1 MINSNLA
8 KFYQKNI
15 LSYFPKKLKFIKYIY
30 ISIKLTLFNINIL
43 NTTISN
49 STLKATIKHSGA
61 ELSSLKDNQNKEYI
75 WEGNPDF
82 WGKHSPI
89 LFPIVGT
96 LKNNTYTVNGKEY
109 QLPRHGFARDMEFQ
123 IIDKTENSA
132 TFSLQSNEETLKKY
146 PFEFELQLIYTL
158 NESALDIQYKVINK
172 SSDKMPFSIGA
183 HPAIALHENFEN
195 YAFEF
200 EKIETLKYYLLEN
213 DLISNNTKVLETTNN
228 KVPLNYKLFE
238 NDALIFKTLES
249 KSLTILENSK
259 PYIKVDFEDFPSLGL
274 WTKDQAPFICI
285 EPWLGYS
292 DTAENSGDLFEKEGI
307 LVLNSNQIFNSKF
320 SIKIL

>member
-1 MINSNLA
+1 M
-8 KFYQKNI
+8 
-15 LSYFPKKLKFIKYIY
+15 
-30 ISIKLTLFNINIL
+30 

-49 STLKATIKHSGA
+49 STLSASIKHAGA
-61 ELSSLKDNQNKEYI
+61 ELFSIKNNQNKEYI

-82 WGKHSPI
+82 WGKHSPV

-96 LKNNTYTVNGKEY
+96 LKNNIYTIDGNEY

-123 IIDKTENSA
+123 LIEKTENSA
-132 TFSLQSNEETLKKY
+132 TFSLESTTETLKKY

-158 NESALDIQYKVINK
+158 EDTSLSIAYKVINK
-172 SSDKMPFSIGA
+172 NGKKMPFSIGA
-183 HPAIALHENFEN
+183 HPAIALPENFEN

-200 EKIETLKYYLLEN
+200 EQEETLKYYLLEN
-213 DLISNNTKVLETTNN
+213 DLISKKTKVLETTNN
-228 KVPLNYKLFE
+228 TVPLNYSLFE
-238 NDALIFKTLES
+238 NDALIFKTLKS
-249 KSLTILENSK
+249 KSLTILENSN

-274 WTKDQAPFICI
+274 WTKEKAPFICI

-307 LVLNSNQIFNSKF
+307 LVLEANENFQSKF
-320 SIKIL
+320 SITIL

>member
-1 MINSNLA
+1 M
-8 KFYQKNI
+8 
-15 LSYFPKKLKFIKYIY
+15 
-30 ISIKLTLFNINIL
+30 

-49 STLKATIKHSGA
+49 STISASIKHAGA
-61 ELSSLKDNQNKEYI
+61 ELFSLKNNDNKEYI

-96 LKNNTYTVNGKEY
+96 LKNNTYTIEGKEY

-123 IIDKTENSA
+123 LVEKNENSA
-132 TFSLQSNEETLKKY
+132 VFSLGSNSETLKKY

-158 NESALDIQYKVINK
+158 EEASLHIEYKVINK
-172 SSDKMPFSIGA
+172 SGKKLPFSIGA
-183 HPAIALHENFEN
+183 HPAIALPENFED

-200 EKIETLKYYLLEN
+200 EKEEVLKYYLLEN
-213 DLISNNTKVLETTNN
+213 DLISNKTKVLETTSGT
-228 KVPLNYKLFE
+228 VPLNYKLFE

-249 KSLTILENSK
+249 KSLTILENAK
-259 PYIKVDFEDFPSLGL
+259 PYIKVDFKDFPSLGL
-274 WTKDQAPFICI
+274 WTKNQAPFICI

-292 DTAENSGDLFEKEGI
+292 DTSENSGDLFEKEGI
-307 LVLNSNQIFNSKF
+307 LVLDSDQTFNSKF
-320 SIKIL
+320 TIRIL

>member
-1 MINSNLA
+1 M
-8 KFYQKNI
+8 
-15 LSYFPKKLKFIKYIY
+15 
-30 ISIKLTLFNINIL
+30 

-49 STLKATIKHSGA
+49 STLSASIKHAGA
-61 ELSSLKDNQNKEYI
+61 ELFSLKDNHNKEYI

-96 LKNNTYTVNGKEY
+96 LKNNTYTIDGKEY
-109 QLPRHGFARDMEFQ
+109 QLPRHGFARDMDFQ
-123 IIDKTENSA
+123 LIDKTENSA
-132 TFSLQSNEETLKKY
+132 VFSLISNEETLKKY
-146 PFEFELQLIYTL
+146 PFQFELQLIYTL
-158 NESALDIQYKVINK
+158 EETSLHIEYKVINK
-172 SSDKMPFSIGA
+172 SGKKMPFSIGA
-183 HPAIALHENFEN
+183 HPAIALPENFEH

-200 EKIETLKYYLLEN
+200 EKDEVLKYYLLEN
-213 DLISNNTKVLETTNN
+213 DLISNKTKVLETTNN
-228 KVPLNYKLFE
+228 LIPLNYKLFE

-259 PYIKVDFEDFPSLGL
+259 PYIKVDFEDFPSLGI
-274 WTKDQAPFICI
+274 WTKDQVPFVCI

-292 DTAENSGDLFEKEGI
+292 DTAENSGDLYEKEGI
-307 LVLNSNQIFNSKF
+307 LILDVNQAFRSKF